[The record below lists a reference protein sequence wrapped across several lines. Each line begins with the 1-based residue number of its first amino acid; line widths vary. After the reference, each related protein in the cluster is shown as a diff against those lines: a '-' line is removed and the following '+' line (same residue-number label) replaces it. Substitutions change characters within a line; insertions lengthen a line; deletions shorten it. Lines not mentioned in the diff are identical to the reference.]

1 MLSILTDDAT
11 LIFSMQL
18 HAISSAE
25 NIKFE
30 DFVDRFIDLEALQND
45 EGAIFMDR
53 FKDGVQEYVNSKT
66 DVLKKLYK
74 LYQDRG

>member
-1 MLSILTDDAT
+1 MLSILTDDST

-18 HAISSAE
+18 HAIASAE
-25 NIKFE
+25 HIKFE
-30 DFVDRFIDLEALQND
+30 AFVDRFIDIESLQND

-53 FKDGVQEYVNSKT
+53 FKDGVQEYVNSKADT
-66 DVLKKLYK
+66 LKKLYK